1 MKRSTTFSLAAA
13 FVALSSASSFAQTA
27 LPYDVSMTANAGL
40 FTDYRFRGI
49 SQTNKK
55 AAFQGG
61 FDFGHKSGFY
71 LGNWNSNVDSAMYNG
86 ANLEMDFYG
95 GFKGAFDAFSY
106 DVGALY
112 YYYPGSGSNP
122 AASTKIDNTE
132 LYIAGG
138 WGPFSLKYS
147 YAVSDF
153 FSATDSKGA
162 YYIDGTV
169 TYPLTKE
176 FSLIGHV
183 GYQGGL
189 KNGARLTETDGSGP
203 RTSITDWKLGA
214 TYDLSG
220 WILGASYIGTDR
232 KLSFGTALVDGGRD
246 ISGDTLVLSVVKS
259 F

>member
-1 MKRSTTFSLAAA
+1 MKRSATLSFATAVL
-13 FVALSSASSFAQTA
+13 ALSSTQGFAQTT
-27 LPYDVSMTANAGL
+27 LPYDTTMTANAGL

-55 AAFQGG
+55 PAFQGG
-61 FDFGHKSGFY
+61 FDFAHKSGFY
-71 LGNWNSNVDSAMYNG
+71 LGNWNSNVDAALYTG

-95 GFKGAFDAFSY
+95 GFKGSFDAFSY

-112 YYYPGSGSNP
+112 YYYPGSGV
-122 AASTKIDNTE
+122 AGSTKIDNTE

-138 WGPFSLKYS
+138 WGPISLKYS

-162 YYIDGTV
+162 YYLDGTV
-169 TYPLTKE
+169 TFPVTKE
-176 FSLIGHV
+176 FSLIGHI
-183 GYQGGL
+183 GYQGNL
-189 KNGARLTETDGSGP
+189 KNGARVTEMDGSGP
-203 RTSITDWKLGA
+203 HNSITDWKLGV

-220 WILGASYIGTDR
+220 WVFGASYIGTDR
-232 KLSFGTALVDGGRD
+232 KLTAGVAAAENRD

>member
-1 MKRSTTFSLAAA
+1 MKRSATLSCTAALL
-13 FVALSSASSFAQTA
+13 ALSAAQGYAQTA
-27 LPYDVSMTANAGL
+27 LPYDTSLTANAGL

-49 SQTNKK
+49 SQTNRKP
-55 AAFQGG
+55 AFQGG
-61 FDFGHKSGFY
+61 FDFAHKSGFY
-71 LGNWNSNVDSAMYNG
+71 LGNWNSNVDAAMYTG

-112 YYYPGSGSNP
+112 YYYPGSGVGGT
-122 AASTKIDNTE
+122 TKIDNAE
-132 LYIAGG
+132 FYVAGG

-147 YAVSDF
+147 YAFTDF

-176 FSLIGHV
+176 FSLIGHI

-189 KNGARLTETDGSGP
+189 KNGARLTEIDGSGP
-203 RTSITDWKLGA
+203 HSSITDWKLGA
-214 TYDLSG
+214 AYDLSG
-220 WILGASYIGTDR
+220 WILGAAYIGTDR
-232 KLSFGTALVDGGRD
+232 KLTAGVAAVETRN
-246 ISGDTLVLSVVKS
+246 ISGDTLLLSVSKS

>member
-1 MKRSTTFSLAAA
+1 MKRSVTRSIAAA
-13 FVALSSASSFAQTA
+13 AIALGATTSFAQTA
-27 LPYDVSMTANAGL
+27 LPYDTSMTANAGL

-49 SQTNKK
+49 SQTNRKP
-55 AAFQGG
+55 AFQGG
-61 FDFGHKSGFY
+61 FDFAHKSGFY
-71 LGNWNSNVDSAMYNG
+71 LGNWNSNVDAAMYTG

-112 YYYPGSGSNP
+112 YYYPGSGVGGT
-122 AASTKIDNTE
+122 TKIDNAE
-132 LYIAGG
+132 FYVAGG

-147 YAVSDF
+147 YAFTDF

-176 FSLIGHV
+176 FSLIGHI

-189 KNGARLTETDGSGP
+189 KNGARLTEIDGSGP
-203 RTSITDWKLGA
+203 HSSITDWKLGA

-232 KLSFGTALVDGGRD
+232 KLTAGVAAAETRN
-246 ISGDTLVLSVVKS
+246 ISGDTLLLSVSKS

>member
-1 MKRSTTFSLAAA
+1 MKRSTTVSLVAA
-13 FVALSSASSFAQTA
+13 FLALSAAPSFAQTA
-27 LPYDVSMTANAGL
+27 LPYDFSMTANAGL

-49 SQTNKK
+49 SQTNKHP
-55 AAFQGG
+55 AFQGG
-61 FDFGHKSGFY
+61 FDFAHKSG
-71 LGNWNSNVDSAMYNG
+71 MYNG
-86 ANLEMDFYG
+86 GNLEMDFYG
-95 GFKGAFDAFSY
+95 GFKGSFDAFSY

-112 YYYPGSGSNP
+112 YYYPGSGV
-122 AASTKIDNTE
+122 AGSTKIDNTE
-132 LYIAGG
+132 LYISGG

-162 YYIDGTV
+162 YYVDGTI

-176 FSLIGHV
+176 FSLIGHL

-189 KNGARLTETDGSGP
+189 KNGARVTEIDGSGP
-203 RTSITDWKLGA
+203 QTSITDWKLGV

-220 WILGASYIGTDR
+220 WLLGASYIGTNR
-232 KLSFGTALVDGGRD
+232 NLTFGAAALENRN
-246 ISGDTLVLSVVKS
+246 ISGDTLVLSVSKS